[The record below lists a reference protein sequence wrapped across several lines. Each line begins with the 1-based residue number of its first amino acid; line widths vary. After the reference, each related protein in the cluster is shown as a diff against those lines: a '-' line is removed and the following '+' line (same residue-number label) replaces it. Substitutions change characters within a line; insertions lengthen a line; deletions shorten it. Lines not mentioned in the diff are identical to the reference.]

1 MAVTLVPFIRSGR
14 RSGVQCTGAL
24 LLAFMVTSPVL
35 SPQFLIWV
43 LPFLLTV
50 GGPLGR
56 RIRPLFAA
64 SCALTFL
71 IYPLLFN
78 RGLQPLLM
86 SAILVLNLRNALLIA
101 LWGLMAFGTAE
112 DRDEGPDAVAD
123 EAGSV
128 RVPGIVPG

>member
-64 SCALTFL
+64 SCA
-71 IYPLLFN
+71 
-78 RGLQPLLM
+78 
-86 SAILVLNLRNALLIA
+86 
-101 LWGLMAFGTAE
+101 
-112 DRDEGPDAVAD
+112 
-123 EAGSV
+123 
-128 RVPGIVPG
+128 